1 MENNMDKKLLIDEG
15 KKTLVSILGA
25 FMYAAGI
32 NFFVVPS
39 GLYTGGVMGICQV
52 IRTLLSEL
60 LHIEF
65 QAVDIAGVIYYIIN
79 IPIFIVAFKKL
90 GRKFLTKTVIA
101 VTAMTVFLSL
111 IPITVVVEDRMA
123 ACVVG
128 GILSGAG
135 TGIILRMGSS
145 GGGMDVVG
153 VLLTKWKKDFSV
165 GKVGLMVN
173 LVLYLSCAFLFDIE
187 IVVYSVI
194 YAAVYSVA
202 MDRVHTQNIN
212 VEANIITKADTTE
225 LEKEV
230 FYDLGRGVTKWS
242 VMGAYTHD
250 NSHILYIMLSK
261 YEVGRLKAIVHKY
274 DPHAFIVINEGV
286 HVDGHF
292 IKKL

>member
-1 MENNMDKKLLIDEG
+1 MDRKLVISEG

-52 IRTLLSEL
+52 IRTLLSEM

-79 IPIFIVAFKKL
+79 IPIFIVAFRKL
-90 GRKFLTKTVIA
+90 GRKFLTKTVIS
-101 VTAMTVFLSL
+101 VTAMTLFLSL
-111 IPITVVVEDRMA
+111 IPITIVVEDRMA

-153 VLLTKWKKDFSV
+153 VLLTKWKQDFSV
-165 GKVGLMVN
+165 GKVGLLVN

-250 NSHILYIMLSK
+250 SSHILYIMLSK
-261 YEVGRLKAIVHKY
+261 YEVGRLKALVHKY
-274 DPHAFIVINEGV
+274 DPGAFIVINEGV